1 MSGHLGLQG
10 TVERARAIVVGG
22 GITGASVAYHLA
34 KAGWR
39 DTVLIEKDQ
48 LTSGSTCHAAGLVT
62 QFNPSPT
69 MMRFRSYSIELY
81 RELGVFETVGS
92 LRFASS
98 PESLK
103 ELQRGVSRARGIG
116 LDVEL
121 VSAAEA
127 ARLMPAITKRSLHGA
142 VWVPTDGHLDPHTAT
157 HALAAAARK
166 LGARVITERRVTG
179 IGLSDRGAVEA
190 VETDAG
196 RIETD
201 VLVIAGGIWAPQV
214 AAMAGVALVS
224 TPVDHQHAALL
235 AVPGHELPHDMPCFR
250 DPDNLVYGKSEAGG
264 VVLGGYE
271 ADPVARWVD
280 GVPWGHAGTSLPPD
294 QARFE
299 PLLAG
304 AARRFPFLGEAGIVK
319 LVCHP
324 DAMTP
329 DSNPLVGPV
338 PGVPGL
344 YMAAGLSLN
353 GFGGAGGIGR
363 SLAQLITGGE
373 TDLDLYWYRPWR
385 FGPVHQDPLYAA
397 ELAREAYK
405 YYYYLR
411 YPYDSDEWGRPR
423 RTSALHERSQDLGAV
438 FGAKHGWERPDY
450 FEPGAPW
457 RRAGA
462 DQRRFGWA
470 RPPYFE
476 QLGTEHR
483 AFREQVG
490 IIDMSSFGKVEL
502 NGPGALPLLER
513 VAGNLIDRPVGSVV
527 YTQLLEKDGGI
538 AADVTLTRLGEEH
551 FRLVTGAGYVNSDL
565 GWLRLQRR
573 GADPPVEMRESSD
586 ELSVIG
592 LWGPNAR
599 DVLGRVT
606 QDGVSEEEFPFMT
619 ARHVSI
625 GGTRALAQRVTYV
638 GELGWELYVEPAW
651 AVQVWDRLLAAGRD
665 LGIRAG
671 GYRALDAL
679 RMEKGYRYYGTDL
692 TLLDN
697 PYEAGLGFCVRLD
710 KGDFNGRE
718 ALVAAREAG
727 IKRRLRTLVVGDDK
741 YVPIYGGEAVH
752 RDGHVIGRLRSCAY
766 GFTVK
771 KNLAYSYVPVELQP
785 GDEVEVEVFGD
796 LIGATVTADSVLARN
811 VAAQPAPPAA
821 RRAHVES

>member
-1 MSGHLGLQG
+1 
-10 TVERARAIVVGG
+10 VVGG

-39 DTVLIEKDQ
+39 DTLLLEKDQ

-103 ELQRGVSRARGIG
+103 ELQRGVSRAKGIG
-116 LDVEL
+116 LDVEF

-127 ARLMPAITKRSLHGA
+127 ERLMPAITKRSLHGA

-157 HALAAAARK
+157 HALAAAARG
-166 LGARVITERRVTG
+166 LGATVLTERRVTG
-179 IGLSDRGAVEA
+179 IELSNRGAVAA
-190 VETDAG
+190 VQTDAG
-196 RIETD
+196 RIEAE
-201 VLVIAGGIWAPQV
+201 VVVIAGGIWAPQV
-214 AAMAGVALVS
+214 AAMAGVSLVS

-280 GVPWGHAGTSLPPD
+280 GVPWSHAGTSLPPD

-304 AARRFPFLGEAGIVK
+304 AARRFPFMGEAGIVK

-363 SLAQLITGGE
+363 SLAQLITGE
-373 TDLDLYWYRPWR
+373 ESDLDLYAYRPWR
-385 FGPVHQDPLYAA
+385 FGPVHQDHRYAA

-411 YPYDSDEWGRPR
+411 YPFDSDEWGRPR

-450 FEPGAPW
+450 FEPEAPW

-462 DQRRFGWA
+462 DQRRFGWT

-476 QLGTEHR
+476 QLAREHR
-483 AFREQVG
+483 AFREQLG

-502 NGPGALPLLER
+502 SGPGALQLLER
-513 VAGNLIDRPVGSVV
+513 VAGNLIDRPVGSVI
-527 YTQLLEKDGGI
+527 YTQLLEKDGGM
-538 AADVTLTRLGEEH
+538 AADVTVTRLGEEH
-551 FRLVTGAGYVNSDL
+551 FRLVTGAGYVDSDL

-573 GADPPVEMRESSD
+573 DSDFDVEIRESSD

-592 LWGPNAR
+592 MWGPDAR
-599 DVLGRVT
+599 EVLSRVT
-606 QDGVSEEEFPFMT
+606 PDGVSDDEFPFMT
-619 ARHVSI
+619 ARSIRI
-625 GGTRALAQRVTYV
+625 GGARVLAQRVTYV
-638 GELGWELYVEPAW
+638 GELGWELYVEPSW
-651 AVQVWDRLLAAGRD
+651 AVQVWDRLMAAGRD
-665 LGIRAG
+665 HGIRAG
-671 GYRALDAL
+671 GYRALDSL

-692 TLLDN
+692 SLLDN

-727 IKRRLRTLVVGDDK
+727 IRRRLRTLVVGDEE

-752 RDGHVIGRLRSCAY
+752 RDGRVVGRLRSCAY
-766 GFTVK
+766 GFTVR
-771 KNLAYSYVPVELQP
+771 KNLAYSYLPVELRP
-785 GDEVEVEVFGD
+785 GDVVEVEVFAD
-796 LIGATVTADSVLARN
+796 LVGAVVAADSVLARN
-811 VAAQPAPPAA
+811 VAAQPAPPGA
-821 RRAHVES
+821 RTMNA